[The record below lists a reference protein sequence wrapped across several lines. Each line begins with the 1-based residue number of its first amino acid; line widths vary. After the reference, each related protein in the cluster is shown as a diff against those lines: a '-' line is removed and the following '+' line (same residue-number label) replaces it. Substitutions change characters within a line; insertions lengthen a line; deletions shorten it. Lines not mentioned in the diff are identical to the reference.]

1 MAARWFGVF
10 GLVLL
15 SGCRPLP
22 AHVKPCDDQRAPP
35 RTRLFVR
42 QVLGDTAVQTAQH
55 PLSEARALASLPL
68 DYGFAIGQLAM
79 RRRLDWLVRRRTPPL
94 EPDRPVMDPDALEAV
109 LRKKIGSELK
119 PGWVDLYP
127 TGEEAL
133 AALHAVIDLAA
144 CRIDILMYLWDNDS
158 LGWEVAHH
166 LAAVARPD
174 LPVRILLD
182 GGANLSQGEPKEAT
196 SAEVQ
201 RVVCWLSQ
209 QPNIHLIRHRDP
221 NFHFDHR
228 KVVVADGRLAWSG
241 GRNFT
246 YPAFFKDR
254 DVSYTVAGPLAC
266 EAEEI
271 FERYWREQGGCP
283 AEPLPPPPELP
294 EQNVMARLVE
304 TSPTEFDLA
313 QAVYRALDSACN
325 HIYME
330 NPYLTDNRILLKL
343 VHARRRGVDV
353 RLVMTID
360 DESET
365 INSSNKVSINRLIR
379 AGVTVYLYPGM
390 THAKTTAVDG
400 VWAYVGTGNFDR
412 LSLRHNHEQGLA
424 IGYGPVIQELEE
436 RVFMVDF
443 NPEWEVKEPLP
454 VTFRDYLRALVG
466 SMLL

>member
-1 MAARWFGVF
+1 
-10 GLVLL
+10 
-15 SGCRPLP
+15 
-22 AHVKPCDDQRAPP
+22 
-35 RTRLFVR
+35 
-42 QVLGDTAVQTAQH
+42 
-55 PLSEARALASLPL
+55 
-68 DYGFAIGQLAM
+68 
-79 RRRLDWLVRRRTPPL
+79 
-94 EPDRPVMDPDALEAV
+94 
-109 LRKKIGSELK
+109 
-119 PGWVDLYP
+119 
-127 TGEEAL
+127 
-133 AALHAVIDLAA
+133 
-144 CRIDILMYLWDNDS
+144 
-158 LGWEVAHH
+158 VAHH

-174 LPVRILLD
+174 MPVRILID

-201 RVVCWLSQ
+201 RVVCWLTQ

-266 EAEEI
+266 EAEAI
-271 FERYWREQGGCP
+271 FEQYWREQGGKP
-283 AEPLPPPPELP
+283 AEPLPPPPPLP
-294 EQNVMARLVE
+294 EHNVLARLVE
-304 TSPTEFDLA
+304 TSPTQYALE
-313 QAVYRALDSACN
+313 QAVYRALDSACH

-330 NPYLTDNRILLKL
+330 NPYLTDNRVLLKL
-343 VHARRRGVDV
+343 VRARRRGVDV
-353 RLVMTID
+353 RLVMTIE
-360 DESET
+360 DESQT
-365 INSSNKVSINRLIR
+365 IDSTNKISINRLIR
-379 AGVTVYLYPGM
+379 AGVRVYLYPGM

-424 IGYGPVIQELEE
+424 IGYGPVIQELEA
-436 RVFMVDF
+436 RVFMMDF

-454 VTFRDYLRALVG
+454 VTLQDYLRALVG